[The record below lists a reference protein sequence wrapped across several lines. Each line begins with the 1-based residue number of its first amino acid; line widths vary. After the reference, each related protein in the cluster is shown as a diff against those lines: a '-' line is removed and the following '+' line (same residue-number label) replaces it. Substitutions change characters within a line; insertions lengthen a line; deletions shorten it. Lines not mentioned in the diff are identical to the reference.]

1 MALEKCHQ
9 IKSYHVST
17 PQRALDELRE
27 ATDFLGFLPAGNSIL
42 IDTRLLP
49 IL

>member
-1 MALEKCHQ
+1 MALEKCRQ
-9 IKSYHVST
+9 IKSYYVST

-27 ATDFLGFLPAGNSIL
+27 ALILGFLPAGNSIL
-42 IDTRLLP
+42 IDIRLLP